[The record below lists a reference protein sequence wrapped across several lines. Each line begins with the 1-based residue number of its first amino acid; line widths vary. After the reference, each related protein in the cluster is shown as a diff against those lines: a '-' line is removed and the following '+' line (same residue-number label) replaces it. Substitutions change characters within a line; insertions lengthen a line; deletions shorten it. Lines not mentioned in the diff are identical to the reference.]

1 MVPISISLRLRPIS
15 GLRSLSMVSLI
26 QVVDR
31 EILMKLTSSCLP
43 VLAYLE
49 IVSYSQTDIIL
60 YGLVWNTISI

>member
-1 MVPISISLRLRPIS
+1 
-15 GLRSLSMVSLI
+15 MVSLI